1 VKVEAGA
8 SGWPD
13 GRLVVRTFGHD
24 LEVDTKGEDGPPPM
38 ALLLTSLGG
47 CHVAILKHVLRLMK
61 IEWDE
66 IELGMEAEETE
77 VEPKVYTD
85 IHLAYEITGVDL
97 DEKKLQRAVA
107 LAEKYCSISVMLH
120 SAGVKV
126 THEVQVR
133 EVPLRTA

>member
-1 VKVEAGA
+1 
-8 SGWPD
+8 
-13 GRLVVRTFGHD
+13 
-24 LEVDTKGEDGPPPM
+24 
-38 ALLLTSLGG
+38 
-47 CHVAILKHVLRLMK
+47 
-61 IEWDE
+61 
-66 IELGMEAEETE
+66 MEAEETE

-97 DEKKLQRAVA
+97 DERKLQRAVA

-126 THEVQVR
+126 THVVQAR